1 MTEEDKIHKISNLL
15 KIKGRK
21 NFSEFIIPDGTKRSD
36 RSALI
41 DSWYQVALRMEIQ
54 GIQGKFLVPVLLDSF
69 KDLKTKILKKEPFDV
84 ELEVFIKTC
93 GRYENIGNVLD
104 TFLTSGRSDQDWKN
118 LIKNIGFIAS
128 LEEFD

>member
-1 MTEEDKIHKISNLL
+1 MTEEGKIHKISNLL

-21 NFSEFIIPDGTKRSD
+21 NFSEFIIPDGTKKTD
-36 RSALI
+36 RAKLI

-69 KDLKTKILKKEPFDV
+69 KDLKTKIISKEPFDK
-84 ELEVFIKTC
+84 ELEIFLETC
-93 GRYENIGNVLD
+93 GRYENLGNVLE

-118 LIKNIGFIAS
+118 LIENIGFIAS
-128 LEEFD
+128 LPEFD